1 MLLLITISLSDDI
14 RVDTRR
20 ILRVEQTYFIV
31 NTNKWIRPT
40 FVKQEQLTVQCTRV
54 HPWCFAAFL
63 LLNLLFFPPLLFR
76 SLYRRLDSGYLLD
89 IFKLQSWLN
98 LRFSYLSERKSTF
111 LVDMSESNILK
122 FHYLLEL
129 IFSYTSC
136 SFLYFF
142 IITSKTLSD
151 IFIAGKYKY
160 ITNYLLRYPFPFI
173 EIVKQQYIQDN
184 TTVYYTNIIYLR
196 LLVIQ

>member
-1 MLLLITISLSDDI
+1 MPFYRIKYVCLCCCLARFPYQMISSSIHDDTTT
-14 RVDTRR
+14 RADTP
-20 ILRVEQTYFIV
+20 VETYFIV

-63 LLNLLFFPPLLFR
+63 LLSFFFSPFFFR
-76 SLYRRLDSGYLLD
+76 SLYRRLVSGYLLG
-89 IFKLQSWLN
+89 IFKLLSWLN
-98 LRFSYLSERKSTF
+98 LRFSYLYERKRTF

-129 IFSYTSC
+129 IFSYKSC

-142 IITSKTLSD
+142 IHCRVPDKEWS
-151 IFIAGKYKY
+151 F
-160 ITNYLLRYPFPFI
+160 
-173 EIVKQQYIQDN
+173 QDGG
-184 TTVYYTNIIYLR
+184 L
-196 LLVIQ
+196 